1 MPGPNDRGAA
11 PMHELSVSSA
21 IVDTVIRHARG
32 RRVGTVHLQVG
43 TLRQVVPE
51 SLDFYFG
58 IVSRDT
64 ICAGAELDLELI
76 AALMRCRECGH
87 EWDPAPE
94 PVHEGDPAA
103 MLPRFRCPECE
114 AAGAEVLAGDELLV
128 DSIDV
133 ADAPPEPAGQP
144 AVSGNGAGPPAS
156 PRAS

>member
-1 MPGPNDRGAA
+1 
-11 PMHELSVSSA
+11 MHELSVSSA

-32 RRVGTVHLQVG
+32 RRVGAVHLQVG

-64 ICAGAELDLELI
+64 VCAGADLELELI
-76 AALMRCRECGH
+76 AARMRCRECAN
-87 EWDPAPE
+87 EWDPGPE
-94 PVHEGDPAA
+94 PSHDGDPVA
-103 MLPRFRCPECE
+103 MLPRFRCPACD

-133 ADAPPEPAGQP
+133 EDGPPPAAGSAP
-144 AVSGNGAGPPAS
+144 AVSSNGGDPHAS